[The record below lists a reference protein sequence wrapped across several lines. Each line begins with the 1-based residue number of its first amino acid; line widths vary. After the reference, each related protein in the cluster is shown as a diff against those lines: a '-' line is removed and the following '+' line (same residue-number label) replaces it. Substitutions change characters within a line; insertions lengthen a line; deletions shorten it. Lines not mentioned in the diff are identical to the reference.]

1 MKKKTII
8 FLNLFLAIFLFC
20 AAATVF
26 AEENESLKGVQS
38 AKAIFDFRIGNP
50 KSAAMHMDL
59 IHKTYKD
66 LTAMKKKPEFVVVF
80 IGPSVKLVSTNRES
94 FTPED
99 QKTIDGIAK
108 TISIMSKDGIKFE
121 LCLVA
126 AKVLKVE
133 PASILPEIKRVG
145 NGWISEIG
153 YQVQGYS
160 LVPAF

>member
-1 MKKKTII
+1 MKRRTII
-8 FLNLFLAIFLFC
+8 LLNLFLAIFLSC
-20 AAATVF
+20 ATATVF
-26 AEENESLKGVQS
+26 AEENEALMGVKS
-38 AKAIFDFRIGNP
+38 AKAIFDFRIGGP
-50 KSAAMHMDL
+50 KSAAIHMNL
-59 IHKTYKD
+59 IHQTYKD
-66 LTAMKKKPEFVVVF
+66 FTAMKKKPEFVVVF

-99 QKTIDGIAK
+99 QKILDDIAK
-108 TISIMSKDGIKFE
+108 TISMMSKDGIKFE

-126 AKVLKVE
+126 AKVLKVD